1 VSSTFRV
8 QAVPAALP
16 HDEAQ
21 RLSELYAYDTLDT
34 DPEESFDDIAML
46 ASQLFGAPIALVNL
60 IDSNRSWSKA
70 AIGAES
76 GESVPREHA
85 FCPHTIVSDDGTM
98 VIEDALADPRFAR
111 NPFVLGDEGIRF
123 YAGSSIRT
131 PTGHRV
137 GTVCVVDTQPRT
149 VRGDQVE
156 ALRALSRLAVLQ
168 LELRRLLTQ
177 ERRLVQDLRDLD
189 RQKAEFTSIVAH
201 DFRSPLTSIRG
212 YAELLREN
220 AVPAETALDSIE
232 RGAEQLLRL
241 VDELTG
247 TATELAHDQLDLAEL
262 ARAAVACARP
272 AAHANRVTLS
282 LRLESALILGDA
294 HRLAQAL
301 DNLVGNA
308 VKYAPGG
315 HVTIKVHRS
324 GTTVVLEIVD
334 TGVGVPEGEIARLF
348 DRFFRA
354 STSSRFAG
362 TGVGLSVVKA
372 VVEAHGGAIAV
383 TSTVGK
389 GTTFRVEL
397 PAGY

>member
-1 VSSTFRV
+1 VLSTVVQPVSAS
-8 QAVPAALP
+8 LP
-16 HDEAQ
+16 QREAE
-21 RLSELYAYDTLDT
+21 RLAELYAYDILDT

-46 ASQLFGAPIALVNL
+46 ASLLFGAPIALVNL
-60 IDSNRSWSKA
+60 VDSNRSWSKA
-70 AIGAES
+70 AIGTAS
-76 GESVPREHA
+76 RDSVPREQS
-85 FCPHTIVSDDGTM
+85 FCPHTIVSADGTM
-98 VIEDALADPRFAR
+98 VVEDTLADPRFAR
-111 NPFVLGDEGIRF
+111 NPFVLGDERVRF
-123 YAGSSIRT
+123 YAGSSILS
-131 PTGHRV
+131 PAGHRI
-137 GTVCVVDTQPRT
+137 GTVCVVDTAPRT
-149 VRGDQVE
+149 VRPDQME
-156 ALRALSRLAVLQ
+156 ALRALSRLAVHQ
-168 LELRRLLTQ
+168 LDLRRLLSQ

-212 YAELLREN
+212 YAELLREK
-220 AVPAETALDSIE
+220 AVPAETAIVSVE

-247 TATELAHDQLDLAEL
+247 TATELARDQLDLAEL
-262 ARAAVACARP
+262 ARASVACARP
-272 AAHANRVTLS
+272 AAHANRVTVS
-282 LRLESALILGDA
+282 ERLEAAPILGDA
-294 HRLAQAL
+294 HRIAQAL
-301 DNLVGNA
+301 DNLIDNA

-315 HVTIKVHRS
+315 HVTVRVRRS
-324 GTTVVLEIVD
+324 AHVVILEVAD
-334 TGVGVPEGEIARLF
+334 TGVGVPEGEVARLF

-372 VVEAHGGAIAV
+372 VVDAHGGSIDV